1 MSLLAYLPILPMV
14 YGNFFSYFVL
24 NRHPASRITC
34 WAPLL
39 AKSGDGMIFAEQRW
53 MWIVNAHIV
62 HSYRVWGGPN
72 RMHPAFHG
80 HYDSDRDRD
89 NMRFSD
95 NAPIVQDWR
104 LTEYPKKRSRN
115 LIRFAKYH
123 VCDPEL
129 TFVKVYGTTMEDR
142 SPHLCKHLL
151 RLLWVRNHW
160 TNDDFTDKPTAVEE
174 DV

>member
-1 MSLLAYLPILPMV
+1 MSLLAYLPILPTV

-129 TFVKVYGTTMEDR
+129 TFVKVYGTGLPIFV
-142 SPHLCKHLL
+142 SI
-151 RLLWVRNHW
+151 
-160 TNDDFTDKPTAVEE
+160 F
-174 DV
+174 